1 MRKKDILFDRK
12 LETSNTIKKSRSFKT
27 FVKIKN
33 NISEKNRQIY
43 LEYPENLNALIC
55 NVNKYMT
62 KRLQT
67 NEDEESVAW
76 WLKSIKRYRV
86 LISIM
91 NAYCQNE
98 FSTYKESII
107 KELRIYSYKTISNII
122 DDALDKKQLKYIKSK
137 SYDEKKIKRF
147 IPSSHLVSAYLNW
160 NIRNISNYNK
170 AIEKIRKQN

>member
-1 MRKKDILFDRK
+1 MKKINITK
-12 LETSNTIKKSRSFKT
+12 SITTSNNARSNKT

-33 NISEKNRQIY
+33 NIEINNHQIK
-43 LEYPENLNALIC
+43 LERPENLNALIC

-67 NEDEESVAW
+67 NENEMSIAW
-76 WLKSIKRYRV
+76 WLISIKRYRV

-107 KELRIYSYKTISNII
+107 KDLRIYSYKTISNII
-122 DDALDKKQLKYIKSK
+122 DEALEKKQLKYIKNMAS
-137 SYDEKKIKRF
+137 DEKKIKRF
-147 IPSSHLVSAYLNW
+147 IPSSHLVTSYLNW
-160 NIRNISNYNK
+160 NIRNIQNYNN
-170 AIEKIRKQN
+170 AIEKLNKKN

>member
-1 MRKKDILFDRK
+1 MKKKEIPLKDIIQTPSTNNL
-12 LETSNTIKKSRSFKT
+12 SRSLKT
-27 FVKIKN
+27 FQKIKN
-33 NISEKNRQIY
+33 SISKENREIN
-43 LEYPENLNALIC
+43 LDYPEKLNALIC
-55 NVNKYMT
+55 NVNKYMI

-67 NEDEESVAW
+67 NENEESISW
-76 WLKSIKRYRV
+76 WLRSIKRYRV

-147 IPSSHLVSAYLNW
+147 IPSTHLVSAYLNW
-160 NIRNISNYNK
+160 NIRNIANYNK
-170 AIEKIRKQN
+170 AIEKIKK